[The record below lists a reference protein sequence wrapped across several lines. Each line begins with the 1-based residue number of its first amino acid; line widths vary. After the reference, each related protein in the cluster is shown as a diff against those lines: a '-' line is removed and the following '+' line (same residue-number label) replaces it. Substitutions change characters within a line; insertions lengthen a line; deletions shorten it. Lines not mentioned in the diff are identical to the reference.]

1 MWQTNPT
8 AESILVVASS
18 TPGVNMAQSDAG
30 EIFLVCYPSDAAFES
45 GVMTT
50 IDGLGGLGR
59 SSVESVEL
67 KLNERFPDLRI
78 VVHEPP
84 DSGATSQTTWIVF
97 RDRHELTSHARQRH
111 GREGEDRSPAGRGSD
126 EQPAQARQAG
136 QPVALVV
143 DDEPLVLMLISMI
156 LTSRGWR
163 VIQAS
168 DGDVALARAAG
179 VELDLLI
186 TDYEMPGMNGR
197 SLAHRLCQ
205 NDPNLPV
212 LVVSGRP
219 EASDWAAGICHAF
232 LAKPF
237 AIDALAARV
246 ESLTGYATAWTS
258 SNRSGGG

>member
-1 MWQTNPT
+1 MRQPE
-8 AESILVVASS
+8 AE
-18 TPGVNMAQSDAG
+18 GVLL
-30 EIFLVCYPSDAAFES
+30 ICYPPDETFEN
-45 GVMTT
+45 GIRTV
-50 IDGLGGLGR
+50 IDDLGGWGH

-67 KLNERFPDLRI
+67 RLHERFPNLRI
-78 VVHEPP
+78 VVHEPLAAG
-84 DSGATSQTTWIVF
+84 DTGRATWTVF
-97 RDRHELTSHARQRH
+97 RDRHQPTGRVRRRH
-111 GREGEDRSPAGRGSD
+111 GRTDAGGSPADCGSD
-126 EQPAQARQAG
+126 EQPAQARTAG
-136 QPVALVV
+136 QPVALAV

-156 LTSRGWR
+156 LTARGWR

-168 DGDVALARAAG
+168 NGDVALARAGG

-205 NDPNLPV
+205 NDPDLPV

-219 EASDWAAGICHAF
+219 EASDWAEGARHAF

-237 AIDALAARV
+237 AIEALADRV

>member
-1 MWQTNPT
+1 LTVTPSNRGNMGQPE
-8 AESILVVASS
+8 AEEV
-18 TPGVNMAQSDAG
+18 
-30 EIFLVCYPSDAAFES
+30 FLICYPPDETFEN
-45 GVMTT
+45 GIRT
-50 IDGLGGLGR
+50 IVDDLGGWGH
-59 SSVESVEL
+59 SPAETVEL
-67 KLNERFPDLRI
+67 RLHQRFPDLRI
-78 VVHEPP
+78 VVNKPL
-84 DSGATSQTTWIVF
+84 DSGGTRQTTWTVF
-97 RDRHELTSHARQRH
+97 RDRHAPTSRAWRRH
-111 GREGEDRSPAGRGSD
+111 GRTDADGSPADCGSD
-126 EQPAQARQAG
+126 ERLAEARRAG
-136 QPVALVV
+136 QPVALAV

-156 LTSRGWR
+156 LTARGWR

-168 DGDVALARAAG
+168 NGDVALARAGG

-219 EASDWAAGICHAF
+219 EASEWAEGARHAF

-237 AIDALAARV
+237 AIEALADRV

>member
-1 MWQTNPT
+1 MWQTTGTLEAILT
-8 AESILVVASS
+8 AMPSN
-18 TPGVNMAQSDAG
+18 PGVNMSPSQ
-30 EIFLVCYPSDAAFES
+30 EIFLICYPADETFES

-67 KLNERFPDLRI
+67 KLHERFPDLRI
-78 VVHEPP
+78 VVHKPL
-84 DSGATSQTTWIVF
+84 DSDEWSQTTWIVF

-111 GREGEDRSPAGRGSD
+111 GPTDSGRSPAERRSS
-126 EQPAQARQAG
+126 EQPTQARQVG

-156 LTSRGWR
+156 LTARGWR

-168 DGDVALARAAG
+168 NGDSALARAAG
-179 VELDLLI
+179 VELDLLV

-197 SLAHRLCQ
+197 TLAHRLCE

-219 EASDWAAGICHAF
+219 EESDWTEGARHGF
-232 LAKPF
+232 LEKPF
-237 AIDALAARV
+237 AIEALADRV